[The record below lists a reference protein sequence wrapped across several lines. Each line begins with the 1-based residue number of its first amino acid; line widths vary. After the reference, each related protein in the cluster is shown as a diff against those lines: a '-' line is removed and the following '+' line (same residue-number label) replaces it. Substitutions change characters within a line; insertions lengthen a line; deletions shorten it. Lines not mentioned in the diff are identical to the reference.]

1 MKTKNISL
9 LMAGMLLLGGSM
21 TSCMDQLEIAQH
33 GVLDYNTFYQT
44 DEDAEAAI
52 NAVYLQQRGLSYNY
66 IMGKNCL
73 CDDYWAGGAT
83 RGDNA
88 AFEQLNE
95 FTFTAEQDQLQGM
108 FESYYRIIYK
118 ANVVLGHVAEDGGT
132 PVMLRARAEAKV
144 FRAWA
149 YFELISMW
157 GNPPVVDHELTAS
170 EYQCPNGTT
179 EELWTLVETDLTE
192 AINSGNLTE
201 KSNVDD
207 KSNWR
212 VSKQFAQALLGKAY
226 LWQGK
231 NDAAA
236 KEFDNVVNS
245 GLYKLF
251 DGAYEDVLQYTTK
264 YNCESLFESN
274 HVADTD
280 NLFDNWD
287 FTGAMTRWRLEKF
300 DMTDSFKAK
309 YQTGQDYG
317 FLSPTKS
324 LYDDFV
330 SEETANGYR
339 LTQTMKTLD
348 QMKELGATLSAGKTV
363 IAEGYFFW
371 KWRTTTEDS
380 PAAGYG
386 FVYCNNVRWMRYA
399 EVLLCGAE
407 AHLAAGNPTK
417 AAEYLNA
424 VRSRAKLSPKTN
436 ITLKDIQ
443 IEKRLELCGEGTRY
457 QDIQRWGLAYDLMK
471 DQGKNCPILQSNGQ
485 VEYKVYNNDSSLYGF
500 KKGKHELLPYPDTEI
515 RLNAAIKQ
523 NPGW

>member
-1 MKTKNISL
+1 MKKKYIFT
-9 LMAGMLLLGGSM
+9 GLLGLLTLGM
-21 TSCMDQLEIAQH
+21 TSCMDQLEIDQH
-33 GVLDYNTFYQT
+33 GVLDYNTYYQT

-52 NAVYLQQRGLSYNY
+52 TAVYLQQRGLSYNY
-66 IMGKNCL
+66 LMGKNCL

-108 FESYYRIIYK
+108 FESYYQIIYK
-118 ANVVLGHVAEDGGT
+118 CNVVLGHVGEET
-132 PVMLRARAEAKV
+132 PVMKRARAEAKV

-149 YFELISMW
+149 YFELTSMW

-170 EYQCPNGTT
+170 EYQRPNGST
-179 EELWTLVETDLTE
+179 EELWALVENDLNEAIQSGDLTQKNG
-192 AINSGNLTE
+192 A
-201 KSNVDD
+201 DD

-212 VSKQFAQALLGKAY
+212 VTKQFAQALLGKAL

-231 NDAAA
+231 NAEAA
-236 KEFDNVVNS
+236 KAFDEVINS
-245 GLYKLF
+245 GLYRLY
-251 DGAYEDVLQYTTK
+251 DGNYEDILQYTAK
-264 YNCESLFESN
+264 WNCESLFESN
-274 HVADTD
+274 HVVDTD

-300 DMTDSFKAK
+300 DMTAEFKAK

-324 LYDDFV
+324 LYDEFV
-330 SEETANGYR
+330 KEEGENGYR

-348 QMKELGATLSAGKTV
+348 QMKELGATLSSGKTV

-386 FVYCNNVRWMRYA
+386 FVYCNNFRWMRLA
-399 EVLLCGAE
+399 EVYLCAAE
-407 AHLAAGNPTK
+407 AHLAAGNASK
-417 AAEYLNA
+417 AAEYVNK
-424 VRSRAKLSPKTN
+424 VRTRAKLSSKSSV
-436 ITLKDIQ
+436 TLKDIQ
-443 IEKRLELCGEGTRY
+443 TEKRLELCGEGTRY

-485 VEYKVYNNDSSLYGF
+485 VEYKVYNNDASLYGF

-515 RLNAAIKQ
+515 RLNKAIKQ